1 MAAEHDGALRDEI
14 ASFRRERAKE
24 AVRRAASKPSAP
36 WGIAD
41 LHSILNAAPSV
52 ADAAEDLAAFL
63 DANEILALI
72 LSEDPQLAV
81 LGQELAFYLNAEH
94 FEFMATSGNP
104 TLASVAGQAI
114 LRALLE
120 APESES

>member
-14 ASFRRERAKE
+14 ASFRRARAEE

-36 WGIAD
+36 WGLAD
-41 LHSILNAAPSV
+41 LHSIVNSAPSV
-52 ADAAEDLAAFL
+52 TDAAEGLAVFL

-72 LSEDPQLAV
+72 LSEDPQLAA
-81 LGQELAFYLNAEH
+81 LGQELAFYLDAEYL
-94 FEFMATSGNP
+94 EFMATSGNP
-104 TLASVAGQAI
+104 TLATVAGQAI